1 VPDLPVWFA
10 NAAEIVAFVRDVIFL
25 LLLLFV
31 LIAIIL
37 LYSKV
42 SSLLESVK
50 RTAKSTEEMI
60 ATLSENI
67 AKPAASN
74 SGVAFG
80 VGKVLSFLLGFF
92 RRKKK

>member
-1 VPDLPVWFA
+1 MPDLPVWFA
-10 NAAEIVAFVRDVIFL
+10 NTVEIVAFARDIIFL

-31 LIAIIL
+31 LIAVIL

-60 ATLSENI
+60 ATVNQNI
-67 AKPAASN
+67 AQPAASN

-80 VGKVLSFLLGFF
+80 VGKVVSFLLGFLK
-92 RRKKK
+92 RKKD

>member
-1 VPDLPVWFA
+1 MPDLPVWFA
-10 NAAEIVAFVRDVIFL
+10 NATEIVAFVRDVILL

-37 LYSKV
+37 LYGKV

-50 RTAKSTEEMI
+50 RTAKNTEEMI
-60 ATLSENI
+60 ATVTENI
-67 AKPAASN
+67 AKPAASK

-80 VGKVLSFLLGFF
+80 LGKVLSFLFGFF
-92 RRKKK
+92 RRKKD